1 MIPYSFVLM
10 PLLSIS
16 CTPTYLIRYY
26 EFVDYFNF
34 DREVVGVAMNYF
46 DRYISISS
54 QGSCED
60 VHNLNTYQTVA
71 ATALFLAIKLHATS
85 CEICEEDN
93 NSLRSRALSK
103 ILYGSP
109 APQDIVDMEINMLE
123 SLEWYV
129 NPPTLHDF
137 ALMFSKLHPISD
149 VCNESGSYLYEATR
163 YQVELAIF
171 MPEILVNFKSS
182 VIVYAALKNAE
193 EKIYA
198 ENPLILKEDGRLSSL
213 DAPELVDPT
222 QVAQCQIMLKRV
234 CHQLPD
240 LDYFSDNE
248 SDRNVSNSPTT
259 VVGFYM

>member
-1 MIPYSFVLM
+1 
-10 PLLSIS
+10 
-16 CTPTYLIRYY
+16 
-26 EFVDYFNF
+26 
-34 DREVVGVAMNYF
+34 MNYF

-60 VHNLNTYQTVA
+60 VHNLNMYQTVA

-85 CEICEEDN
+85 CEICEEDT
-93 NSLRSRALSK
+93 NSMRSRALSK

-109 APQDIVDMEINMLE
+109 TPQDVVDMEMNMLE

-137 ALMFSKLHPISD
+137 ALMLSKLHPISD

-163 YQVELAIF
+163 YQVELAVF
-171 MPEILVNFKSS
+171 VPEILVTFKSS
-182 VIVYAALKNAE
+182 EIVYAALKNAE
-193 EKIYA
+193 EKIYD
-198 ENPLILKEDGRLSSL
+198 ENPLILKECGKLSSL
-213 DAPELVDPT
+213 DAPEIHSSVMVNPT

-240 LDYFSDNE
+240 LDYFSDNK

-259 VVGFYM
+259 VVSFYM